1 MVPRCRLSAARC
13 GGIAVYLPKL
23 AMPNSAG
30 VASSNCAPLHPAP
43 EVWDTSSE
51 PPCPTDTADD
61 CNKPVGSSQAW
72 LPHDAE
78 TGEEGVSRAR
88 SSISLQHLY
97 LPGGLQA
104 NALLPGGSLVGLGI
118 RLAARCVGEKLLPL
132 PTCRL
137 FPCCLSVNG
146 PLNSKP
152 PEERRGGRISGYVCT
167 CKTNSPRAF
176 PGTAAGLSPWE
187 FLALPWYDFGLGQLA
202 LIQAIFAHG
211 LGISLG
217 QGQCPAGS
225 GTQAAHLWDVFHSL
239 EVGWSVAEVL
249 RAREQPWVCLT

>member
-1 MVPRCRLSAARC
+1 MLRGSRLLPSFHTHSFPSFSLSWVPHFPLSHYLLEGVCAIIQMIVFIRPSQADPHELITRTQVVPRCRLSAARC

-30 VASSNCAPLHPAP
+30 VASSSCAPLHPAP
-43 EVWDTSSE
+43 EVWDTSSQ
-51 PPCPTDTADD
+51 PPCPSDTAGD
-61 CNKPVGSSQAW
+61 CNKPVASSQAW

-78 TGEEGVSRAR
+78 TGQEGVSRAR
-88 SSISLQHLY
+88 SSISLQHLC

-118 RLAARCVGEKLLPL
+118 CLAARCVGKKLLPL

-152 PEERRGGRISGYVCT
+152 PEERRGEESLVT
-167 CKTNSPRAF
+167 SA
-176 PGTAAGLSPWE
+176 
-187 FLALPWYDFGLGQLA
+187 LAKQTVPEHS
-202 LIQAIFAHG
+202 QAQQRDCPHG
-211 LGISLG
+211 N
-217 QGQCPAGS
+217 
-225 GTQAAHLWDVFHSL
+225 F
-239 EVGWSVAEVL
+239 
-249 RAREQPWVCLT
+249 